1 MKKLIAIVLT
11 ILILPISSANAGE
24 SYNYLFEPGPK
35 SLIRLEQARLDLRQ
49 QVKLSQCDST
59 CSSMFFI
66 LKAKEKSGYFGQ
78 CSLAQ
83 ENKTGTLT
91 KLADLKKI
99 KVKCLETSN
108 PAYLE
113 WQPIKK

>member
-1 MKKLIAIVLT
+1 MRKLIAF
-11 ILILPISSANAGE
+11 ILISLLIPIPSASAGE
-24 SYNYLFEPGPK
+24 SYNYLFETGPK

-49 QVKLSQCDST
+49 QVKLRQCDST

-66 LKAKEKSGYFGQ
+66 LKAKEKSGYFGE

-83 ENKTGTLT
+83 ENKTGILT
-91 KLADLKKI
+91 KLADLKKV

-113 WQPIKK
+113 WQLLKK